1 MMMMILVVTVVV
13 VVDVY
18 VLGVC
23 ILLFT
28 SIVKLT
34 IYRSIAKLA
43 SLCGVVIGQN
53 FQRITVKERERERER
68 F

>member
-1 MMMMILVVTVVV
+1 MMMILVVTVVV

-34 IYRSIAKLA
+34 IYRSIAIVFL
-43 SLCGVVIGQN
+43 
-53 FQRITVKERERERER
+53 
-68 F
+68 